1 MSQDTLTWHL
11 IQVNANLL
19 LSFQVGTVSISA
31 DPRHLTEEIF
41 IIYLIN
47 NSSCTTLTLSDLKMT
62 AFPSFSA
69 ATLGRDTQTL
79 RKTQTQWTCQPS
91 PLYTAT
97 NIQNS
102 FHSHQHTHT
111 KDITFPQELKMYQ
124 SKFQFFPPLN
134 CFCLTLSFCSCTS
147 FSLLFSALQSP
158 RCPVPLS
165 SISTPV

>member
-1 MSQDTLTWHL
+1 MQ
-11 IQVNANLL
+11 NLL

-69 ATLGRDTQTL
+69 AMLGRRHSNL

-97 NIQNS
+97 NTQNS

-111 KDITFPQELKMYQ
+111 HTQETLNISSGNWRCINQ
-124 SKFQFFPPLN
+124 SFSFSSLN